1 MINTFVTQHCM
12 LKTLDGHA
20 KKVGN
25 VNLLCTLWA
34 SNVILLCTLW
44 ASNVVL
50 LCTLW
55 ASNVILLCTLY
66 MITRSRTEKE
76 SEEEQ

>member
-12 LKTLDGHA
+12 LKTLDGHV
-20 KKVGN
+20 KEVGN
-25 VNLLCTLWA
+25 VN
-34 SNVILLCTLW
+34 
-44 ASNVVL
+44 L

-76 SEEEQ
+76 SEEEAEAK